1 LIDFINERDDALI
14 SAIGVLDVKL
24 FDSLLEDLQ
33 TLWIN
38 RPQLFPVEGEPL
50 CAEALLG
57 LGDYSRPGRTRLS
70 VISTKF
76 LGGTAS
82 IQFWVAQL
90 LLELSRW
97 ASKSPSTAL
106 QAIAMFDEAD
116 LYLPATSKP
125 ASKEPMEG
133 LLKRARSAGLGVML
147 ATQSPGDFDYK
158 SKENINTWFIGKI
171 KEVTAIKKMKPM
183 LSDLNRDIGS
193 ELASQQTGDFFLV
206 RNGDTTAIR
215 SHRSLVETVQLPED
229 EILCL
234 ANNGLTCS
242 A

>member
-1 LIDFINERDDALI
+1 
-14 SAIGVLDVKL
+14 
-24 FDSLLEDLQ
+24 
-33 TLWIN
+33 
-38 RPQLFPVEGEPL
+38 LFPAEGDPL
-50 CAEALLG
+50 SAEQLLG
-57 LGDYSRPGRTRLS
+57 VGPSARPGRTRLS

-97 ASKSPSTAL
+97 ASKSPSETL
-106 QAIAMFDEAD
+106 QAVVLFDEAD

-158 SKENINTWFIGKI
+158 SKENINNWFVGKI
-171 KEVTAIKKMKPM
+171 KELPAIKKMKPL
-183 LSDLNRDIGS
+183 LSDLKKDIGS
-193 ELASQQTGDFFLV
+193 ESFNWPPAMAARESLRRQASD
-206 RNGDTTAIR
+206 R
-215 SHRSLVETVQLPED
+215 E
-229 EILCL
+229 
-234 ANNGLTCS
+234 
-242 A
+242 